1 MEPRRVCLVAVACFA
16 GMLKLQVQ
24 HPGLEFYDR
33 RFKPGAYPGTQAE
46 PMARRHGSAEKAG
59 PFNTD

>member
-1 MEPRRVCLVAVACFA
+1 
-16 GMLKLQVQ
+16 MLKLQVQ